1 MKSRGEQEG
10 ILLSASNHRGTNPLT
25 RMYVCTCAVIPGCCC
40 LYRSQCRSGDR
51 TAVTAWTWDAVQNTS
66 SSRQM
71 SMGRWPILSDD
82 NEYVKSFK
90 ISCVWMENWK
100 SIQESDCSQMCE
112 NLPRPNT
119 SPFNSSSV
127 IQNLMRITSL
137 QKALPAE
144 LLPFGHC
151 NELYWFK
158 TLPLCPVCLGNYV
171 GK

>member
-1 MKSRGEQEG
+1 
-10 ILLSASNHRGTNPLT
+10 
-25 RMYVCTCAVIPGCCC
+25 MYVPA
-40 LYRSQCRSGDR
+40 LSF
-51 TAVTAWTWDAVQNTS
+51 WDAAVCTEVSAGAGIEQLSQLEHGMLCRT
-66 SSRQM
+66 RAQAGRWAWAVDQFWVMIM
-71 SMGRWPILSDD
+71 SMWKVS
-82 NEYVKSFK
+82 KSPVYGWKTGKAFK
-90 ISCVWMENWK
+90 SLIVHKCVRTYP
-100 SIQESDCSQMCE
+100 D
-112 NLPRPNT
+112 LNT
-119 SPFNSSSV
+119 SPFNYSSV